1 MIDSQLASAL
11 EHARASGMPDLCE
24 LPPEAA
30 RGLYRVLT
38 ADELPALDLP
48 YETRQF
54 DGPAS
59 RLGLR
64 IYRAAADAPGVILYF
79 HGGGFVLGDLDCYHT
94 LCSHLCARSGCH
106 VVIASYRLAPESPFP
121 AAVDDSYAALEWL
134 AAHCVSEFAR
144 PLPIAVAGDSAG
156 GNLAAVVSLLARERK
171 GPAIALQAL
180 CYPVTAARPGMFP
193 SHDKFNGIVLSAA
206 TMQSFHQHYFG
217 SADATSDF
225 RGAPLLASDLSG
237 LPPALVQVA
246 GYDPLHDEG
255 VAYAQAMF
263 AAKVKVSLVD
273 YPGLIHGY
281 LNMAGKSPT
290 ANAALTDLALALRA
304 ALAAQATPQHFNP
317 TRT

>member
-1 MIDSQLASAL
+1 MIDSQLAAAL
-11 EHARASGMPDLCE
+11 EFAKSSGMPDLCE

-134 AAHCVSEFAR
+134 AANCVSEFAR
-144 PLPIAVAGDSAG
+144 ELPIAVAGDSAG
-156 GNLAAVVSLLARERK
+156 GNLAAVMSLLARERK
-171 GPAIALQAL
+171 GPAIAFQAL
-180 CYPVTAARPGMFP
+180 CYPVTAEHPGMFP
-193 SHDKFNGIVLSAA
+193 SHAKFQGIVLSAG

-217 SADATSDF
+217 SADATSDY
-225 RGAPLLASDLSG
+225 RGAPLLAADLSK

-255 VAYAQAMF
+255 VAYAQAMSS
-263 AAKVKVSLVD
+263 AKVEVDLVEYPSLV
-273 YPGLIHGY
+273 HGY

-290 ANAALTDLALALRA
+290 ANAALNDLALALRN
-304 ALAAQATPQHFNP
+304 ALAKAA
-317 TRT
+317 